1 MFHGDNFLFSNA
13 SLQITN
19 AFSDIGR
26 PRRCTLARLG
36 AIDLRAQTQI
46 PSVLRSDTPKQVG
59 AKGQTA
65 PHLAIRSKRASLSY
79 SDFLL
84 QSVHQAVPPEEGAG
98 VALSFR
104 QATDGQEHEY
114 EVRRKW

>member
-1 MFHGDNFLFSNA
+1 
-13 SLQITN
+13 
-19 AFSDIGR
+19 
-26 PRRCTLARLG
+26 
-36 AIDLRAQTQI
+36 
-46 PSVLRSDTPKQVG
+46 
-59 AKGQTA
+59 
-65 PHLAIRSKRASLSY
+65 LAIRSKRASLSY